1 MKKPAKKAAPKKTTK
16 KTAPKVTSAVATGG
30 VSRERSVSIRKID
43 NGFITRVSG
52 MEGKGPNARYVE
64 QETFSK
70 TEPKVTI
77 PK

>member
-1 MKKPAKKAAPKKTTK
+1 MAKKPVK
-16 KTAPKVTSAVATGG
+16 KTATKKITKKVAPVPAIASGG